1 MTGTN
6 DMIEQSPPG
15 LMSKIIRFAAMIAL
29 GLVFVYAL
37 GFLVGVSAAAFDNGR
52 LTAKTVG
59 LVLGCVAIL
68 ALSGYGFYRLWPRR
82 DKDEPVSPKVERTR
96 WSMIAALG
104 LGVAIGIALTIPM
117 LDGGSGGV
125 FSNDPIPATTA
136 LIIVIA
142 FAVLTPIA
150 TYYWHRNADEFEQE
164 ASGRGALMGMYVYSV
179 VAPAWWLL
187 ERADLVPE
195 QEPMIVFLLVM
206 TVWGVV
212 WQIRRSD

>member
-6 DMIEQSPPG
+6 DIIEQSPPG
-15 LMSKIIRFAAMIAL
+15 LVSKIIRFAAMIAL

-59 LVLGCVAIL
+59 LVLGCLAIL

-82 DKDEPVSPKVERTR
+82 DKNEPVSSKVERTR